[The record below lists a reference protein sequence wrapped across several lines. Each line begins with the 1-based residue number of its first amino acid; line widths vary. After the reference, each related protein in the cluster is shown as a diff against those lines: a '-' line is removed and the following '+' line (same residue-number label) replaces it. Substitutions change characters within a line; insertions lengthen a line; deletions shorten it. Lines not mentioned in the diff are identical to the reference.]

1 MFGGKERKRGI
12 QRMALIDKDLPYIFL
27 LVVLISVLLMS
38 GGSYTAY
45 AEMIHWFQED
55 NVVKG
60 TIWLII
66 SFLVLVVWIVLGYQ
80 IYDVGFKK
88 K

>member
-1 MFGGKERKRGI
+1 MYGGKERKRGI
-12 QRMALIDKDLPYIFL
+12 QRMTLIDKDLPYIFL
-27 LVVLISVLLMS
+27 LVVLVSVLLMS
-38 GGSYTAY
+38 GSSYTAY
-45 AEMIHWFQED
+45 AEMIYWFQED

>member
-1 MFGGKERKRGI
+1 MYGGKERKRGV
-12 QRMALIDKDLPYIFL
+12 QRMALIDKDLPYVFL

-38 GGSYTAY
+38 GSSYTAY
-45 AEMIHWFQED
+45 AEMMHWFQED